1 MVFTRARVHVSHPL
15 RSLACALPF
24 VLGVSWNACSC
35 QEDKPLCIQDT
46 NKFHTFS
53 HTQVE
58 VTVAPPQSGG
68 FGQHEC
74 RADLKWGNG
83 SLLVAD
89 SAAEVDLDLF
99 EVDLEGLGPVAAF
112 QVKESAAQC
121 CSDYRI
127 YSLTTPV
134 RLVRTLH
141 GGHFLG
147 ADTDLDGRVEIWAED
162 RAAIDGLDGLTQV
175 EIKYPPT
182 YVLRFEQGRLLDAS
196 SDFED
201 HFDHVVAKVRGAMT
215 PEDLRAFLLSD
226 GKLEL
231 SADKVE
237 QWRKLRATKVQVLEI
252 VWAYLYTGRE
262 SQAWKALHAMWPA
275 ADVPRIQGLIVKA
288 RSAGIATQIDGVS
301 NPTAS
306 RTKPMVSEDPPTT
319 PSTKITQIDTSVQP
333 KHAQIFPKEEVTPAA
348 PIYMWRPQPSDPN
361 GRAVP
366 DEDEWVDLIIDSAGK
381 VRSVKWTNRGMPR
394 DQVLMAYAFLWK
406 FIPALRHG
414 HSVASELRFAVFL
427 KR

>member
-15 RSLACALPF
+15 RSVVCALPF

-35 QEDKPLCIQDT
+35 QAYKPLCIQGS

-58 VTVAPPQSGG
+58 VTVASPQSGG
-68 FGQHEC
+68 FGQHVC
-74 RADLKWGNG
+74 RADLKWGNEN
-83 SLLVAD
+83 LLVAD

-99 EVDLEGLGPVAAF
+99 EVDLEGPGPVAAF
-112 QVKESAAQC
+112 QVKESAGEC

-127 YSLTTPV
+127 YALTKPV
-134 RLVRTLH
+134 RPVRTLR
-141 GGHFLG
+141 GGHFVG

-162 RAAIDGLDGLTQV
+162 RAAIDGLDGLTQG
-175 EIKYPPT
+175 EIEYPPT

-201 HFDHVVAKVRGAMT
+201 HFDHVIAKVRVT
-215 PEDLRAFLLSD
+215 PEDLLAFLLSD
-226 GKLEL
+226 GKLQL
-231 SADKVE
+231 SADKVD

-252 VWAYLYTGRE
+252 VWAYLYSGRE
-262 SQAWKALHAMWPA
+262 SQAWKALQLMWPA

-301 NPTAS
+301 KPIAS
-306 RTKPMVSEDPPTT
+306 RTKPKVFDDPPTT

-348 PIYMWRPQPSDPN
+348 PIYMWRPQPADPN
-361 GRAVP
+361 GSVVP
-366 DEDEWVDLIIDSAGK
+366 DQDEWVDLIIDSAGK
-381 VRSVKWTNRGMPR
+381 VRSVKWTNRGIPP
-394 DQVLMAYAFLWK
+394 DQVLMAYAFTWK